1 MRILSQEGREAFYDF
16 PYDKCL
22 VYIYGDKK
30 TIKLQPLGEVDSEYV
45 MATYS
50 TEEKAIKVIEKL
62 KESYL
67 GKDCGYKC
75 EKGILYHAWEESQ
88 AKIFLFPK
96 DEEVEL

>member
-30 TIKLQPLGEVDSEYV
+30 TIKLQPLGEVDSEYI

-50 TEEKAIKVIEKL
+50 TEEKASKAIEKL
-62 KESYL
+62 RESYL
-67 GKDCGYKC
+67 GKDCGYKYK
-75 EKGILYHAWEESQ
+75 EGVLYHTREKNQ
-88 AKIFLFPK
+88 AKIFQFPK
-96 DEEVEL
+96 DEDVEI

>member
-50 TEEKAIKVIEKL
+50 TEEKTRKVLDNLRIT
-62 KESYL
+62 
-67 GKDCGYKC
+67 
-75 EKGILYHAWEESQ
+75 HMSQ
-88 AKIFLFPK
+88 RTVFQFPK